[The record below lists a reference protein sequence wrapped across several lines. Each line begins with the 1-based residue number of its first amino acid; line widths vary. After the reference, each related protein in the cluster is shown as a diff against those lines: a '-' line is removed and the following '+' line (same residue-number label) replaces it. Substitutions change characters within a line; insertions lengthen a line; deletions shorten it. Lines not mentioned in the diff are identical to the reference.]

1 MLALILVLIAIV
13 LFGIGFTIKVLWYA
27 AIIAI
32 LLAIISFFWRR
43 TVF

>member
-13 LFGIGFTIKVLWYA
+13 LFGVGFTIKALWYA

-32 LLAIISFFWRR
+32 LLAVISFFWRR
-43 TVF
+43 SV